1 MSFKIEG
8 WIPSPLEESL
18 MDGSF
23 DLAAKEAVTQ
33 SIDADLLDVRE
44 FNVAMQE
51 LKDEIA
57 TW

>member
-1 MSFKIEG
+1 MSFNIEG
-8 WIPSPLEESL
+8 WVPSPLEESL

-23 DLAAKEAVTQ
+23 DLAAADAVRPF
-33 SIDADLLDVRE
+33 IDDDLLDVRE

>member
-23 DLAAKEAVTQ
+23 DLAAKEAVTP
-33 SIDADLLDVRE
+33 SIDDDLLDVRE

-51 LKDEIA
+51 L
-57 TW
+57 